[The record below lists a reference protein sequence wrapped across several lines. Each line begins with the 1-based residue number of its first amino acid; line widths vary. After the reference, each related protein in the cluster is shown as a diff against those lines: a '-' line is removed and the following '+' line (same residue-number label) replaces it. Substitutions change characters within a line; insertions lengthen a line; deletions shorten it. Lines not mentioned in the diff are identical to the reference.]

1 MHDAGQ
7 AFMGYFYFDFRDT
20 DKQDCHG
27 LVTSLLMQLS
37 SRSGPHFDILSQL
50 YSDHDSGARKP
61 SDIVLAR
68 CLTEVLTLP
77 DQRPTY
83 LIMDALDECPSTSDW
98 PSPREAVL
106 HLIKGLVGS
115 RIPNLHICVTS
126 RPDTDIRDALEP
138 LTSCRVSLHDHSG
151 QRQDIVDYIRAVV
164 YSDLNMRR
172 WREEDKE
179 LVIKTLSERSSGM

>member
-1 MHDAGQ
+1 
-7 AFMGYFYFDFRDT
+7 MGYFYFDFRNP

-27 LVTSLLMQLS
+27 LVTSLLTQLS
-37 SRSGPHFDILSQL
+37 SQSGPHFDILSRL

-68 CLTEVLTLP
+68 CMTEMLTLP

-83 LIMDALDECPSTSDW
+83 LIMDALDECPNTSDC
-98 PSPREAVL
+98 PSPRETVL
-106 HLIKGLVGS
+106 RLIKGLVGS

-126 RPDTDIRDALEP
+126 RPEMDIQHILGP
-138 LTSCRVSLHDHSG
+138 LTSYRVALHEEYG
-151 QRQDIVDYIRAVV
+151 QREDINQYIRAMV
-164 YSDLNMRR
+164 YSDRKMRR

-179 LVIKTLSERSSGM
+179 LVINTLSERSSGM

>member
-1 MHDAGQ
+1 MRDAGQ

-27 LVTSLLMQLS
+27 LVTSLLTQLS
-37 SRSGPHFDILSQL
+37 SQPGPHFDILSRL
-50 YSDHDSGARKP
+50 YSDHDSGVRKP

-68 CLTEVLTLP
+68 CLREMLTLA

-83 LIMDALDECPSTSDW
+83 FIMDALDECPNTSGW
-98 PSPREAVL
+98 PSPRETVL
-106 HLIKGLVGS
+106 HFIKGLVES

-126 RPDTDIRDALEP
+126 RPEIDIRYILEP
-138 LTSCRVSLHDHSG
+138 LTSCRVSLHDESG
-151 QRQDIVDYIRAVV
+151 QRQDIVDYIISVV
-164 YSDLNMRR
+164 YSDRNMRR